1 MGILTFIR
9 AIPVMIKTF
18 KFWLIVGGVV
28 SMIGTLAYFVN
39 DYRNTLQELA
49 VAEQQ
54 VSELSKKFQRVDNQL
69 TDERKRTQKL
79 RNTNSKIN
87 SEYLSTVRELQDM
100 QQNYAL
106 LKQDPTEAELKIEA
120 SFNDFMRDV
129 SCITGDSEQ
138 CPK

>member
-1 MGILTFIR
+1 
-9 AIPVMIKTF
+9 MIKTF